1 MKTKK
6 QILYDS
12 INLYKKKTKQKI
24 FKKAKKKNN
33 TYIYA

>member
-12 INLYKKKTKQKI
+12 INLYKTKQKI
-24 FKKAKKKNN
+24 FTKKAKKKNN

>member
-12 INLYKKKTKQKI
+12 INLYKKQNKKYLKKQRRRITLTFMLK
-24 FKKAKKKNN
+24 
-33 TYIYA
+33 

>member
-12 INLYKKKTKQKI
+12 INLYKKQNKKYL
-24 FKKAKKKNN
+24 KKAKKKNN